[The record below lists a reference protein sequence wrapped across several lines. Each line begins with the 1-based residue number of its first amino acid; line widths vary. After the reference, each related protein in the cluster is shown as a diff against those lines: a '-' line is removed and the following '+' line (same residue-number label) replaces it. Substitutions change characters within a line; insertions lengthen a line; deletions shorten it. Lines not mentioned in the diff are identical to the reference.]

1 MNRFPKKIMTLAVL
15 LSSSSAFA
23 AGEAINEAINDPMF
37 WAFGLAISMLLLTLW
52 ALNKALN
59 TIKWMSA
66 KDKVE
71 SEEVVEVKQESAILS
86 ALTDAVPIENE
97 HDILLNHN
105 YDGIMELD
113 NNLPPWWKYGFYLT
127 IIWAIGYFL
136 AYQVFGMYPLQE
148 EEFKIEMAEGNAEV
162 EEYIASLGALVDESN
177 VVFLEDAAS
186 ISKGKNIFAQKC
198 VACHLSDA
206 GGNAIG
212 PNLTDDYW
220 INGDGSM
227 VEIFKVLKYGGREN
241 SGMQSWDGELSAQKM
256 QQVSSFVMSLRGS
269 TPAVAKDPQG
279 EFYPVSKVEEIT
291 EEMPLETDVNVT
303 EGTENTGA
311 EE

>member
-303 EGTENTGA
+303 EGTENTGV

>member
-303 EGTENTGA
+303 EGTVNTGA

>member
-97 HDILLNHN
+97 HDILLDHN

-303 EGTENTGA
+303 EGTENIGV

>member
-97 HDILLNHN
+97 HDILLDHN

-291 EEMPLETDVNVT
+291 EEMPLETDANVT
-303 EGTENTGA
+303 EGTENIGV

>member
-1 MNRFPKKIMTLAVL
+1 
-15 LSSSSAFA
+15 
-23 AGEAINEAINDPMF
+23 
-37 WAFGLAISMLLLTLW
+37 
-52 ALNKALN
+52 
-59 TIKWMSA
+59 
-66 KDKVE
+66 
-71 SEEVVEVKQESAILS
+71 VVEVKQESAILS

-303 EGTENTGA
+303 EGTENTGV

>member
-1 MNRFPKKIMTLAVL
+1 MTLAVL

-303 EGTENTGA
+303 EGTVNTGA

>member
-303 EGTENTGA
+303 EGIENTGA

>member
-59 TIKWMSA
+59 TIKWMLA

-303 EGTENTGA
+303 EGTENIGV

>member
-1 MNRFPKKIMTLAVL
+1 MNRFPKKIFTIAVV
-15 LSSSSAFA
+15 LSSTSAFA
-23 AGEAINEAINDPMF
+23 ETGTNQPIANPIY
-37 WAFGLAISMLLLTLW
+37 WALAAAVGMLLLTLW

-59 TIKWMSA
+59 TIKWMSTR
-66 KDKVE
+66 DKALAE
-71 SEEVVEVKQESAILS
+71 DVVEVKQENSIFD

-97 HDILLNHN
+97 QDILLDHD

-127 IIWAIGYFL
+127 IIWSVGYFL
-136 AYQVFGMYPLQE
+136 AYQVFGMFPLQE
-148 EEFKIEMAEGNAEV
+148 EEYKIEMAEGKAEV
-162 EEYIASLGALVDESN
+162 EKYIASLGALVDESN

-186 ISKGKNIFAQKC
+186 LSKGKKIFAQKC
-198 VACHLSDA
+198 VACHLADG

-220 INGDGSM
+220 INGDGSITE
-227 VEIFKVLKYGGREN
+227 VFKVVKYGGREN

-256 QQVSSFVMSLRGS
+256 QEVSSYIMSLRGS

-279 EFYPVSKVEEIT
+279 EFYPANGGGETT
-291 EEMPLETDVNVT
+291 EEVVT
-303 EGTENTGA
+303 EGTEDTGA
-311 EE
+311 DE

>member
-303 EGTENTGA
+303 EGTENIGV

>member
-303 EGTENTGA
+303 EGTDNPGV